1 VRLQYVPAGWRET
14 GIKFVDDSNVS
25 VDRCY
30 IRPMSKI
37 TKVAT
42 LRRTKTMLSREWAL
56 TEEPTS
62 DEAIKTPPP
71 AGLGKN
77 DNQLRALET
86 PIETIDFADVDA
98 EVAGAD
104 LTRAKTV
111 ADLRDVIW
119 KGIPAKNK
127 SP

>member
-1 VRLQYVPAGWRET
+1 
-14 GIKFVDDSNVS
+14 
-25 VDRCY
+25 
-30 IRPMSKI
+30 MSKI
-37 TKVAT
+37 TKVAA
-42 LRRTKTMLSREWAL
+42 LRRTKTMLKREWAL

-104 LTRAKTV
+104 LAGAKTV